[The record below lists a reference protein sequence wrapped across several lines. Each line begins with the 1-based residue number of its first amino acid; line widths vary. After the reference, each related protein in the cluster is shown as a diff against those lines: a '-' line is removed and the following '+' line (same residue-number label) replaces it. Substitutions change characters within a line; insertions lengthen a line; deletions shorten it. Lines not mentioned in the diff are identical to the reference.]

1 MSLKRPPHRTQP
13 RRLLPHKGL
22 FYLGMTNS
30 TASSTLTTYP
40 GLIVRSQSGFYTVET
55 EAGPLIC
62 QLRGRFKKGPRMGDV
77 IAIGDRVL
85 VTALDEETGIIE
97 AISPRQRM
105 LSRLSPQPQGEYE
118 QIIIANPDQACF
130 VFACADPEPRFGMLD
145 RFLVIAEKESV
156 PAVIIVNK
164 IDLVGSQRASQMF
177 GHYLSLG
184 YRILYTSALNGRGV
198 DELRGALDGKIS
210 VFSGP
215 SGVGKSSLLNAI
227 QPGLGLEVRSVSRAT
242 SKGRHTT
249 VVRQLFR
256 LEGGGYVADT
266 PGLKALALW
275 DIEPEELDGY
285 FPELRPLVSQCQF
298 SDCTHVH
305 EPGCAVLAALEAGEI
320 HPERYHS
327 YLRLRFG
334 EEEE

>member
-1 MSLKRPPHRTQP
+1 
-13 RRLLPHKGL
+13 
-22 FYLGMTNS
+22 MTNS

-55 EAGPLIC
+55 EAGSFIC
-62 QLRGRFKKGPRMGDV
+62 QLRGRFKKGPRLGDV

-85 VTALDEETGIIE
+85 VTALGEETGSIE

-145 RFLVIAEKESV
+145 RFLVIAEKQSV

-164 IDLVGSQRASQMF
+164 VDLVGSERASQMF
-177 GHYLSLG
+177 GHYAPLG
-184 YRILYTSALNGRGV
+184 YLILYTSARNGLGV
-198 DELRGALDGKIS
+198 DELRGALHGKIS

-215 SGVGKSSLLNAI
+215 SGVGKSSLLNTI

-249 VVRQLFR
+249 VVRQLFP

-305 EPGCAVLAALEAGEI
+305 EPGCAVLAALEEGEI

-334 EEEE
+334 EEDG